1 MPDGSVPFPPPTL
14 ISESGF
20 VLLKMQLTNRCSG
33 CWTNALQ
40 PLWLAGKV
48 MSHHTEHEVLIETL
62 TRIEGETGWATAWRV
77 DDLKELWGD
86 DEDEDEDDGSDSSRV
101 GQGN

>member
-1 MPDGSVPFPPPTL
+1 
-14 ISESGF
+14 
-20 VLLKMQLTNRCSG
+20 
-33 CWTNALQ
+33 
-40 PLWLAGKV
+40 